1 MKPDT
6 AHSNPERG
14 TSEKRALYARSAL
27 AGYFFLTGAV
37 LPVWAS
43 RIPAVK
49 EQSGVGA
56 DELGLALLCMGVG
69 AIITA
74 RVGGALL
81 DRCAPRFVIAPAA
94 VAASLCLALPGA
106 ATGPRE
112 LAVALFVLGS
122 AHSLLNISVN
132 THAAFLQQP
141 LGRPLLSS
149 FHAFVSLGASFGALC
164 GVVTA
169 HADLG
174 PLATFQA
181 MGALLAVAALIPAR
195 ALVRYTPPT
204 ADSTHGGGRV
214 PRRPLL
220 SPILL
225 ALGAMTMA
233 AMLSESAVQDW
244 SALYAQE
251 SVDASAA
258 MAAAVFASFTVMMT
272 VGRIMGDRLA
282 LLLGRVNLLRSGALT
297 AVCGFAL
304 ALGLPTPATVLAGFA
319 LIGLGLS
326 CAVPQLFSAAA
337 EIDPRHVG
345 RNLGTVAAIGY
356 VGPLVGAP
364 AIGLL
369 SAQGGVGTG
378 LLVPVLLTGALA
390 LSAGSARRRTGAGAA
405 DTAGRGGRTGSA

>member
-6 AHSNPERG
+6 THHNPERD

-27 AGYFFLTGAV
+27 AGYFFLTGAI

-56 DELGLALLCMGVG
+56 DQLGLALLCMGVG
-69 AIITA
+69 AVITA

-112 LAVALFVLGS
+112 LAVALFVLGT

-132 THAAFLQQP
+132 THAALLQQP
-141 LGRPLLSS
+141 LGRSLLSS
-149 FHAFVSLGASFGALC
+149 FHACVSLGASFGALC

-169 HADLG
+169 HAGLA
-174 PLATFQA
+174 PSATFQIL
-181 MGALLAVAALIPAR
+181 GACLALASLIPAR
-195 ALVRYTPPT
+195 ALLRYTPPT
-204 ADSTHGGGRV
+204 TEPPAREGGV
-214 PRRPLL
+214 PRRPEL
-220 SPILL
+220 SPLL
-225 ALGAMTMA
+225 LILGAMALA
-233 AMLSESAVQDW
+233 AMLTETAVQDW

-251 SVDASAA
+251 SVGASGA
-258 MAAAVFASFTVMMT
+258 MAAAVFAAFTVTMT
-272 VGRIMGDRLA
+272 VGRLMGDRLV
-282 LLLGRVNLLRSGALT
+282 LWLGRVNLLRAGAL
-297 AVCGFAL
+297 VVLCGFSL
-304 ALGLPTPATVLAGFA
+304 ALVLPTPATVLAGFA

-326 CAVPQLFSAAA
+326 CTVPQLFSAAA
-337 EIDPRHVG
+337 EVDPRHVG

-356 VGPLVGAP
+356 LGPLVGAP

-369 SAQGGVGTG
+369 SEQGGVGTG
-378 LLVPVLLTGALA
+378 LLVPALLTCALA
-390 LSAGSARRRTGAGAA
+390 VGAGMARPRHRSPVAA
-405 DTAGRGGRTGSA
+405 A